1 MNGFIFSNTK
11 TLTKYFFKVI
21 LLILTILG
29 YAGLMYFLMCYD
41 LVPA

>member
-1 MNGFIFSNTK
+1 MNGFIFSYTK
-11 TLTKYFFKVI
+11 TLTKYFLKVI

>member
-1 MNGFIFSNTK
+1 MNGFIFSYTK
-11 TLTKYFFKVI
+11 TLAKYFFKVI